1 MTNGETETYLTIEEL
16 AAYLKLAAP
25 NSGKTE
31 PKQGEINFTPE
42 FEGL

>member
-1 MTNGETETYLTIEEL
+1 LITPNG
-16 AAYLKLAAP
+16 KP
-25 NSGKTE
+25 E